1 MVVSK
6 IHRTAPVPV
15 RDLSWSDAVEAMDW
29 RQGEHVTLI
38 GPTGAGK
45 TELTTHLLRGKKW
58 VVFLGT
64 KKKDSTQDALR
75 DMGYKVIETADQLN
89 PEVANRYILRPPFPR
104 KFTAGGLKKA
114 HAEVFREGLTRAF
127 SQTGWCV
134 VMDEARYICHH
145 LKLTEEAQLFYL
157 QGRSQGNS
165 MVTNTQRP
173 RFIPMEAYDQATHLF
188 LWRDQDRQNVIRV
201 AEMAGLHRET
211 VLSLVPTLAHHDVL
225 YVNTVT
231 GEMFTTNTRR

>member
-45 TELTTHLLRGKKW
+45 TELTTHLLQGKKW

-64 KKKDSTQDALR
+64 KKKDTTQDALKG
-75 DMGYKVIETADQLN
+75 MGYQVIETADQLN

-104 KFTAGGLKKA
+104 KFTAGGFKKT
-114 HAEVFREGLTRAF
+114 HAGGFLG
-127 SQTGWCV
+127 GG
-134 VMDEARYICHH
+134 ARG
-145 LKLTEEAQLFYL
+145 F
-157 QGRSQGNS
+157 
-165 MVTNTQRP
+165 
-173 RFIPMEAYDQATHLF
+173 
-188 LWRDQDRQNVIRV
+188 
-201 AEMAGLHRET
+201 
-211 VLSLVPTLAHHDVL
+211 
-225 YVNTVT
+225 
-231 GEMFTTNTRR
+231 